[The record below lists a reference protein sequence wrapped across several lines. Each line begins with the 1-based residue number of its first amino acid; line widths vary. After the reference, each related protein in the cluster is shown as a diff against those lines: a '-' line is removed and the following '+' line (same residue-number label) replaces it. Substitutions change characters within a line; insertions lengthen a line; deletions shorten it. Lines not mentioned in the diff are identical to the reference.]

1 MKKKLFQEPQT
12 GKLATQDMQ
21 IALPNSLVGICQI
34 ETLKTSF
41 AQPANCTH
49 IPTLEHRRITKP
61 PASILRCSSS
71 TANNLAEA
79 ILSFPDKNDICSK
92 HINIKKYIFKAWSYV
107 KFMPYQWQYDISIIG
122 WLFPP
127 AIT

>member
-1 MKKKLFQEPQT
+1 MNIKCVFFSQRKPMCLNTHGKKLFQEPQT

-21 IALPNSLVGICQI
+21 IAPPNSVVGICQT

-41 AQPANCTH
+41 APPENCTH
-49 IPTLEHRRITKP
+49 LPILEHSRTTKP

-79 ILSFPDKNDICSK
+79 ILSFSDKK
-92 HINIKKYIFKAWSYV
+92 
-107 KFMPYQWQYDISIIG
+107 
-122 WLFPP
+122 
-127 AIT
+127 

>member
-1 MKKKLFQEPQT
+1 MNNKRIFFSHRKPMCLKTHGKKLFQEPQI
-12 GKLATQDMQ
+12 GKFATQDMQ

-79 ILSFPDKNDICSK
+79 ILSFPDKK
-92 HINIKKYIFKAWSYV
+92 
-107 KFMPYQWQYDISIIG
+107 
-122 WLFPP
+122 
-127 AIT
+127 